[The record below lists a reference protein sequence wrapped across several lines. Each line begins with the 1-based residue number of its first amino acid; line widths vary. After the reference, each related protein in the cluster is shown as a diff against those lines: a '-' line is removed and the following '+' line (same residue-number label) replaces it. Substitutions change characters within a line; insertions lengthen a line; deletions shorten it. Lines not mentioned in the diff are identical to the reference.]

1 MEDLKN
7 LEGECRKFLNFRRS
21 IILVKR
27 FLFFF
32 LKGKVSYETE
42 KLQFSFMIET
52 LRTGRKAVA

>member
-32 LKGKVSYETE
+32 LKGKGSKFLT
-42 KLQFSFMIET
+42 K
-52 LRTGRKAVA
+52 RKNCNSVL

>member
-27 FLFFF
+27 FFF